1 MQCKAY
7 AKINLYL
14 DVTGKRPD
22 GYHELVSVMQSV
34 SLADTLTFSRT
45 EGKGIALSTDCA
57 LPTDENNLIC
67 HAANAYFAR
76 TGKPF
81 GLSVK
86 LEKKIPMQ
94 AGLGGGSADAAATLK
109 ALNQMDG
116 NLFSIQELCEIGATV
131 GADVPFCIVGGTQ
144 LCRGIGEVMESVQN
158 RLTGT
163 LVIAI
168 GKEGVSTPAA
178 FKELDHKYDN
188 FKQGGRKACPTEL
201 LAAMQAGDMTA
212 AAPHFENL
220 FEEVICPVRPFVKEI
235 KDLMLKDGAVAAMMS
250 GSGPSV
256 WGLFESEQQA
266 QTAQKKLQAIGA
278 KAFVCHFI

>member
-1 MQCKAY
+1 VEIRAY

-14 DVTGKRPD
+14 DVTAKRQD
-22 GYHELVSVMQSV
+22 GYHELVTVMQSV
-34 SLADTLTFSRT
+34 SLADTLTLCRT
-45 EGKGIALSTDCA
+45 EGEGIILNTDGD

-67 HAANAYFAR
+67 RAANAYFAR

-81 GLSVK
+81 GISVS

-109 ALNQMDG
+109 ALNEMDG
-116 NLFSIQELCEIGATV
+116 NRFSMHELCEIGAAV
-131 GADVPFCIVGGTQ
+131 GADVPFCIMGGTQ
-144 LCRGIGEVMESVQN
+144 LCRGIGEVMEPVTN

-168 GKEGVSTPAA
+168 GGEGVSTPVA
-178 FKELDHKYDN
+178 FKELDRKYDD
-188 FKQGGRKACPTEL
+188 FKQGGRKACPTAL
-201 LAAMQAGDMTA
+201 LEVMQAGNMIA
-212 AAPHFENL
+212 AAPQFKNL
-220 FEEVICPVRPFVKEI
+220 FEEIVCPMRPFVGEI
-235 KDLMLKDGAVAAMMS
+235 KGLMLKNGAVAAMMS

-266 QTAQKKLQAIGA
+266 GTAQKELAAIGA
-278 KAFVCHFI
+278 QAFVCHFK